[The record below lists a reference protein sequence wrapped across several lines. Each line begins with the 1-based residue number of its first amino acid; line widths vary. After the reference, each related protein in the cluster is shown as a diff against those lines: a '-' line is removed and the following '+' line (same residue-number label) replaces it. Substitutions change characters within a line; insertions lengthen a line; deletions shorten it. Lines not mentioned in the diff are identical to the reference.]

1 MIAPAGPQSWGEQF
15 VSQGV
20 VAKRAQ
26 PIPAVRWRP
35 RKDCARNLSNG
46 RMSHRWPKLSP
57 RLVATVR
64 RRSSADG
71 MVDVPTQMERRI
83 LLVQKTRVVILGA
96 ASSEFGAASDAFDVC
111 GVVLAVVNFLFRDVR
126 LSAVVPVKIG
136 QSVFSHGIPLR

>member
-1 MIAPAGPQSWGEQF
+1 
-15 VSQGV
+15 
-20 VAKRAQ
+20 
-26 PIPAVRWRP
+26 
-35 RKDCARNLSNG
+35 
-46 RMSHRWPKLSP
+46 
-57 RLVATVR
+57 
-64 RRSSADG
+64 